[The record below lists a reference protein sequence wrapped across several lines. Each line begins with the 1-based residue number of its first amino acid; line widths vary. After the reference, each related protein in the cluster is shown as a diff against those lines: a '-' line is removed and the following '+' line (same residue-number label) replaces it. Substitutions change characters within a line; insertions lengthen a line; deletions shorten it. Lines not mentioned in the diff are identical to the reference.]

1 MGLRVSL
8 ITGSNLEGT
17 DDRGHRAILHD
28 RPPNHFSRTGAIHQA
43 DLCRRLIPDLCPEL
57 PETFLPSHLSD
68 PETPFTI
75 SRAGMPE
82 LRPERPALLLSST
95 SWTADED
102 FSLLLT
108 GLDKYQEAI
117 NSGKKLPE
125 LLVIITGKGALR
137 KPFEKAVAEREK
149 SAWTDVCVR
158 CHFLHAR
165 DYPTLLGCADLGV
178 SLHTSSSGRDLPM
191 KVVDMFGCGV
201 PVLAKGFGCIDELVK
216 HGENGLV
223 FNTGEELGDQII
235 ACPAHLTR
243 AKADI
248 QDTLA
253 GFPKSAKLDKLHSYF
268 AEQTKRND
276 ASYPAR
282 RSDYRRTEELDDEW
296 TTWDDNWDRVVY
308 RGILNPGSLR

>member
-1 MGLRVSL
+1 
-8 ITGSNLEGT
+8 
-17 DDRGHRAILHD
+17 
-28 RPPNHFSRTGAIHQA
+28 
-43 DLCRRLIPDLCPEL
+43 
-57 PETFLPSHLSD
+57 
-68 PETPFTI
+68 
-75 SRAGMPE
+75 MPE

-108 GLDKYQEAI
+108 ALDKYQEAI
-117 NSGKKLPE
+117 NTGTKLPK

-149 SAWTDVCVR
+149 SKWTDICVR
-158 CHFLHAR
+158 CHFLPAR

-223 FNTGEELGDQII
+223 FNTGEELGQQMIVCPSPLIMSQLMSRTHWLDSQIHQNSI
-235 ACPAHLTR
+235 NYNHTSLN
-243 AKADI
+243 K
-248 QDTLA
+248 
-253 GFPKSAKLDKLHSYF
+253 PKG
-268 AEQTKRND
+268 QTQKDPNIDGQRN
-276 ASYPAR
+276 
-282 RSDYRRTEELDDEW
+282 
-296 TTWDDNWDRVVY
+296 
-308 RGILNPGSLR
+308 